1 LAYLFLTVAEFL
13 KLKIDVFLDNYCEHH
28 KSLKFLKKFIGL
40 NFIIIALYIIFI
52 GIIVFIVSDMIPK
65 LINELSELPKNIPF
79 LAEPVASV
87 TNKLVEIKNF
97 NSEL

>member
-1 LAYLFLTVAEFL
+1 MV
-13 KLKIDVFLDNYCEHH
+13 
-28 KSLKFLKKFIGL
+28 
-40 NFIIIALYIIFI
+40 
-52 GIIVFIVSDMIPK
+52 PK

-97 NSEL
+97 NAELG